1 MVRTASG
8 VIAGFFAWA
17 IAWFGGEKILS
28 AIWPEG
34 YGAHQL
40 AFQAAIENGGQ
51 FTADT
56 TLLLV
61 HIVLASIVS
70 LMAGFLAALI
80 AGENKRAPLVLGF
93 LLLAFGVLKAVMSWP
108 YVPIWYHVI
117 FTALLIPMTILG
129 GKLRAR
135 TEVHHAGRHQDTG
148 GSERRASLGGRRK
161 GGGRGCRLGSGRA
174 RSINR

>member
-1 MVRTASG
+1 MVRIVLG

-17 IAWFGGEKILS
+17 VAWFGSEKILS
-28 AIWPEG
+28 AIWPQW

-40 AFQAAIENGGQ
+40 AFEAAVTNGIANGGQ

-56 TLLLV
+56 TLLLA
-61 HIVLASIVS
+61 HIVLGSIVS
-70 LMAGFLAALI
+70 VMSGFLAALI

-93 LLLAFGVLKAVMSWP
+93 LLAAFGLLKVVLSWP

-129 GKLRAR
+129 GKLK
-135 TEVHHAGRHQDTG
+135 TTT
-148 GSERRASLGGRRK
+148 
-161 GGGRGCRLGSGRA
+161 
-174 RSINR
+174 